1 MVLGLAEVYWFMG
14 FTARVSVT
22 LMYSIFLVE
31 DESQGENLVWQ
42 FVDHESIFET
52 GASRAAPRL
61 HFNFFESSIIEV
73 V

>member
-22 LMYSIFLVE
+22 LMYRFFFLVE

-52 GASRAAPRL
+52 GAPRGADL
-61 HFNFFESSIIEV
+61 FESSIIV

>member
-14 FTARVSVT
+14 FGARVSVT

-42 FVDHESIFET
+42 K
-52 GASRAAPRL
+52 AMPPRGFYKDSL
-61 HFNFFESSIIEV
+61 CKRLCPP
-73 V
+73 

>member
-52 GASRAAPRL
+52 GASRAAPRRG
-61 HFNFFESSIIEV
+61 SILIFLKV
-73 V
+73 VSW